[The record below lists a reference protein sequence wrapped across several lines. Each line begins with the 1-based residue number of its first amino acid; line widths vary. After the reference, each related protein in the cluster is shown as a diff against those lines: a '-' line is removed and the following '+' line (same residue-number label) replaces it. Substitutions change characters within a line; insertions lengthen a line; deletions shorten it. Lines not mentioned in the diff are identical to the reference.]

1 MFHLDKLPTFVY
13 NYVELMSSDHVI
25 HKADVVGVD
34 DGQRPYMLFFCLS
47 WFQKKEKKREPRPV
61 YDDKLED
68 DEKDK
73 DVLDAVALPPRD
85 QHEDIELKTM
95 ISQSQLE
102 AGPSRLVEVALPQE
116 TETAPI
122 KPGWIT

>member
-1 MFHLDKLPTFVY
+1 M
-13 NYVELMSSDHVI
+13 NSDHVI

-34 DGQRPYMLFFCLS
+34 DGQRPYVLFFCLS
-47 WFQKKEKKREPRPV
+47 WFQKKEKKPEPRPL
-61 YDDKLED
+61 YDDELED
-68 DEKDK
+68 DETDE
-73 DVLDAVALPPRD
+73 DVLDTVALPPRD
-85 QHEDIELKTM
+85 QHEEIELKTM
-95 ISQSQLE
+95 ISQLQLE